1 MICVIILI
9 SALILNNSS
18 FFGKG
23 YFYLNIR
30 LFIILCLLGF
40 GSIFLYN
47 LKSNMLTRIQPPKIT
62 WVDLAYLNFPLLIA
76 SFILFMFGKGLAFV
90 ETILLLPILIAA
102 SIMGKKTGLV
112 MSTVCSLI
120 LIFYQISTGLDKSTI
135 KTLESCLILISIMY
149 VTGWFVGCLTDLE
162 TENRK
167 YLVKLANTDM
177 LTGLYNHRYFQEKLK
192 RYFENAPEENTLSL
206 IIIDIDYFKHYN
218 DSFGHLEGDNVLK
231 TIGEIIRESVLEP
244 NYAARYGGEEFVV
257 VLPGRDAR
265 EASRLAEIIRQKI
278 ENRHFPGGEHQP
290 GGKVTVSCGI
300 ATYPDHAS
308 NARELVKHAD
318 LALYRAKSLNK
329 NKVELYFSV
338 FDDLELEEDEKELLN
353 SIRTLVSVINAK
365 DRYTYGHSER
375 VTDFS
380 IKLAQKL
387 NLPEKDIRL
396 LKYAAF
402 LHDIGK
408 IEIDRDILNKA
419 GPPDKEQW
427 FILRQHPQW
436 GSDIVKSVAKLQ
448 PIAPAIL
455 HHHENFDGS
464 GYPAGISG
472 KDIPLPARI
481 IRITDSYDA
490 MTTDRPYKKSMSK
503 DEAIREIKRCAG
515 TMFDPDLVNLFISI
529 IDDETKLADGPA

>member
-1 MICVIILI
+1 
-9 SALILNNSS
+9 
-18 FFGKG
+18 
-23 YFYLNIR
+23 
-30 LFIILCLLGF
+30 
-40 GSIFLYN
+40 
-47 LKSNMLTRIQPPKIT
+47 
-62 WVDLAYLNFPLLIA
+62 
-76 SFILFMFGKGLAFV
+76 
-90 ETILLLPILIAA
+90 
-102 SIMGKKTGLV
+102 
-112 MSTVCSLI
+112 
-120 LIFYQISTGLDKSTI
+120 
-135 KTLESCLILISIMY
+135 MY